1 MDSAAI
7 LCQRGVL
14 LFLLGLLTGLGQPIY
29 KNPRVGLSAH
39 LTGVQ
44 EGIALIA
51 FGLLWPKLAFWPGW
65 EMPIAQLLWISFNGI
80 WLALVLAAF
89 FGASRVLPIAGQ
101 GFRAKPWQELTVSVL
116 MITASLANLGAVA
129 AVVVQW
135 SWRGA

>member
-14 LFLLGLLTGLGQPIY
+14 LFLLGLLTGLGQPLY

-39 LTGVQ
+39 LTGIQ
-44 EGIALIA
+44 EGMALIA
-51 FGLLWPKLAFWPGW
+51 FGLLWPKLAFWSSWG
-65 EMPIAQLLWISFNGI
+65 MPLAQVLWISFYGI
-80 WLALVLAAF
+80 WFALLLAAF

-101 GFRAKPWQELTVSVL
+101 GFRARPWQELIVSVL
-116 MITASLANLGAVA
+116 MIAASLASLGAIA